1 MAIELQ
7 TDIKSIKL
15 KEDHPKKRICL
26 VMILAVLSIIFS
38 ISHLQI
44 TTKIKFF
51 KYSKKEKVIIIPE
64 TDSRQNH
71 QKIFKFHHLTFSSE
85 FDSGNLEEIRYLGK
99 NHYSLKLDIDPE
111 NPIEPNTY
119 KNWFYFSVKG
129 FKKKKKLTISIHNM
143 KFNWSMWKHGLTPV
157 YRSKISTNN
166 RWKLFNLR
174 PVKIFLK
181 KKKLTLKFTYEF
193 EVHDEVEFALTF
205 PYTSKKL
212 DNYIKKITKKFD
224 EIDGI
229 NFQKETLILSNEKKN
244 IELLWITKEEDK
256 SKKDITVEKN
266 LKTPPKTSSEN
277 QINKNKPK
285 TYKLKSSKK
294 NNFKKKSKKNQ
305 KIKIPKLSDLFPNI
319 KTKETNLTLKKNKCT
334 IILSARV
341 HPAETASSYM
351 LEGYINY
358 LIKHKE
364 ETNILLNKCS
374 IGIVPMLNPD
384 GVDLGLTRTD
394 SNGFNLNS
402 IYSDA
407 DINHP
412 SIYGFKKLVRFLH
425 KNSKI
430 NFFFDLH
437 SHFTKR
443 GVFFFG
449 NPLAKKNY
457 EKILLF
463 PFLFNINEKRFNI
476 NNSGFGSE
484 KTDSTSRKDIY
495 EYTKIN
501 KIYTIEANYWG
512 NPNLESDDKLKKK
525 KLIKN
530 NLRVV
535 KDFSDFYKISD
546 FRLMGYHLAK
556 SIFGY
561 YNLGK
566 DKKEKKDL
574 LVKVKKFY
582 QSYTHKKKFKKKRK
596 KKILGKTKKNQK
608 KFNS

>member
-1 MAIELQ
+1 MGIELQ
-7 TDIKSIKL
+7 TNIKNTKL
-15 KEDHPKKRICL
+15 NEDRTEKRIYL
-26 VMILAVLSIIFS
+26 ILFLGIVSILFS

-44 TTKIKFF
+44 NTKFQIF
-51 KYSKKEKVIIIPE
+51 KYFKKDRVIIIPE
-64 TDSRQNH
+64 TESTQNH

-119 KNWFYFSVKG
+119 KNWFYFSIKG
-129 FKKKKKLTISIHNM
+129 FKKKTKLTISIHNM

-166 RWKLFNLR
+166 KWKLYNLK

-181 KKKLTLKFTYEF
+181 KKKLTLKFTYDF
-193 EVHDEVEFALTF
+193 EINDEVEFALTF

-212 DNYIKKITKKFD
+212 ENYIKKIAKKFEKMED
-224 EIDGI
+224 I
-229 NFQKETLILSNEKKN
+229 NFQKETLILSNQKKKIN
-244 IELLWITKEEDK
+244 LLWISKKEEKPKKDPKKEKAKTTTKKDNLKKQKKKQKFQNKKIPKLQDLFPETK
-256 SKKDITVEKN
+256 SKTTNIT
-266 LKTPPKTSSEN
+266 
-277 QINKNKPK
+277 INKNK
-285 TYKLKSSKK
+285 
-294 NNFKKKSKKNQ
+294 
-305 KIKIPKLSDLFPNI
+305 
-319 KTKETNLTLKKNKCT
+319 CV

-351 LEGYINY
+351 LEGFINY
-358 LIKHKE
+358 ILKNKE
-364 ETNILLNKCS
+364 DSKLLLKKCS

-394 SNGFNLNS
+394 INGLNLNS

-407 DINHP
+407 DLSQP
-412 SIYGFKKLVRFLH
+412 SIYGLKKLVRFLH

-443 GVFFFG
+443 GVFLFG
-449 NPLAKKNY
+449 NPLAKKNF
-457 EKILLF
+457 EKVLLF
-463 PFLFNINEKRFNI
+463 PFLFSKNEKRFNI
-476 NNSGFGSE
+476 SNSGFGSE
-484 KTDSTSRKDIY
+484 KMDSTSRKDIY

-501 KIYTIEANYWG
+501 KVYTIEANYWG
-512 NPNLESDDKLKKK
+512 SPSLDTDDKLKQK

-530 NLRVV
+530 NLRIV
-535 KDFSDFYKISD
+535 KDFSDFYNISD
-546 FRLMGYHLAK
+546 FKLMGYHLAK
-556 SIFGY
+556 SIFVY
-561 YNLGK
+561 YKLGK
-566 DKKEKKDL
+566 NKKEKKDL
-574 LVKVKKFY
+574 LQKVKKFY
-582 QSYTHKKKFKKKRK
+582 QGYKHQKKFKKKRK
-596 KKILGKTKKNQK
+596 KRLNKTKKSKK